1 MMEDIA
7 VAVSVAMGLF
17 VVFFLTPRLI
27 FLYCQAGI
35 RRKNY
40 LGHRITPALGPAI
53 VLSWIPAVICLPL
66 CSGKFAS
73 SFSGFGQA
81 VFPPIVLAL
90 GLMAIGFLDD
100 IFDENIRGYRG
111 HFSSLMEGRLTAGM
125 LKALWGTAL
134 TVLVVFNDGL
144 LARNMYTETVSP
156 AAVLLLRAMAVLTV
170 LFWANGLNFLDR
182 RPGRALKVFLFL
194 GLAISFWGLAARG
207 VSTPVWGSRSLIHG
221 GDISGPLTLM
231 LPLLV
236 IVLAL
241 LPVDLGGKAMLGDA
255 GSNPLGALL
264 GFYALLMLPP
274 GGRLLFLFLG
284 LMLNLI
290 GERVSISG
298 VIDGNRFLS
307 FLDRLGCHAEK

>member
-1 MMEDIA
+1 MKENIT
-7 VAVSVAMGLF
+7 VALSIAMGLCG
-17 VVFFLTPRLI
+17 VFFLTPRLI
-27 FLYCQAGI
+27 LLYCQSGI

-40 LGHRITPALGPAI
+40 LGQKITPALGPAI
-53 VLSWIPAVICLPL
+53 VLSWIPALIWLSL
-66 CSGKFAS
+66 CSGNLNF
-73 SFSGFGQA
+73 SFSGSGQT
-81 VFPPIVLAL
+81 VFPPVVLAL
-90 GLMAIGFLDD
+90 GLMTMGLLDD
-100 IFDENIRGYRG
+100 VFDENTRGYRG

-125 LKALWGTAL
+125 LKALWGAAL
-134 TVLVVFNDGL
+134 AVLVVLNDDL
-144 LARNMYTETVSP
+144 LARNMYTGTASP
-156 AAVLLLRAMAVLTV
+156 AGVLVLKTMAVLTV

-182 RPGRALKVFLFL
+182 RPGRALKIFLFL

-207 VSTPVWGSRSLIHG
+207 ISAPVWGSLNLVHG
-221 GDISGPLTLM
+221 GEISGPLISM

-241 LPVDLGGKAMLGDA
+241 LPVDLGGKGMLGDA

-264 GFYALLMLPP
+264 GLYALHVLPP

-307 FLDRLGCHAEK
+307 FLDRLGCHTEK

>member
-1 MMEDIA
+1 MPQDHSGSGA
-7 VAVSVAMGLF
+7 
-17 VVFFLTPRLI
+17 
-27 FLYCQAGI
+27 
-35 RRKNY
+35 
-40 LGHRITPALGPAI
+40 GHR
-53 VLSWIPAVICLPL
+53 LSWIPAVICIPL

-73 SFSGFGQA
+73 SFPGSARLFSA
-81 VFPPIVLAL
+81 DSACL

-156 AAVLLLRAMAVLTV
+156 AAVLLLKAMAVLTV